1 MICREKVSCMG
12 VNCEEVLMLS
22 FLPRRCHPD
31 TWIKA
36 FVAELQDGGQ
46 QMSCVPS
53 ASRYNTRFLFSSFCH
68 FSFHLPRD
76 LPQPRFQFITIC
88 KKVSELDIVRADLLW
103 FIVSDLFVSRAAI
116 A

>member
-22 FLPRRCHPD
+22 FPPRQCHPD

-36 FVAELQDGGQ
+36 FLAELQDGGQ

-53 ASRYNTRFLFSSFCH
+53 ASRYNTH
-68 FSFHLPRD
+68 FSFFLP
-76 LPQPRFQFITIC
+76 LSFFISFASRFASVPFSIYYHM
-88 KKVSELDIVRADLLW
+88 
-103 FIVSDLFVSRAAI
+103 
-116 A
+116 

>member
-22 FLPRRCHPD
+22 FSPRQCHPD

-36 FVAELQDGGQ
+36 FLAELQDGGQ

-53 ASRYNTRFLFSSFCH
+53 ASRYNTHFSFFPPSCH
-68 FSFHLPRD
+68 FSFHLPQD
-76 LPQPRFQFITIC
+76 LPQSRFQFITIC
-88 KKVSELDIVRADLLW
+88 KRCQSLTLSEQIYFGL
-103 FIVSDLFVSRAAI
+103 S
-116 A
+116 